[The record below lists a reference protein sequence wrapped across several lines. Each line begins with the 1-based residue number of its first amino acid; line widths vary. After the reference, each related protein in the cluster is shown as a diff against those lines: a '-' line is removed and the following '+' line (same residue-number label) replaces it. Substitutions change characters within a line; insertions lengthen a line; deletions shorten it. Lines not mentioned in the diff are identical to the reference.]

1 MTPTWQVCNPPQKKF
16 QGTGAEREAEPC
28 FESILPERH
37 RGHRR
42 KIPRLCVGGIPTKF
56 IIGPQ
61 SNILFM
67 AIGFD
72 GNNEKLITELSVYI
86 ELAKG

>member
-1 MTPTWQVCNPPQKKF
+1 
-16 QGTGAEREAEPC
+16 
-28 FESILPERH
+28 
-37 RGHRR
+37 
-42 KIPRLCVGGIPTKF
+42 
-56 IIGPQ
+56 
-61 SNILFM
+61 M